1 MDRRAMMKY
10 LARPPVIPITN
21 QRARFEDRQMQ
32 YFFDKRIRCRDV
44 VMHRHAGGDGAI
56 WEG

>member
-1 MDRRAMMKY
+1 MMKY

-32 YFFDKRIRCRDV
+32 YFFDKRIRCRGV